1 MSNYQFPCSSP
12 AGLTTAQKREAIR
25 ILRDSIQGDLF
36 QKRIEK
42 QSLAQAKERAKES
55 KISEAIAKA
64 EARLQ
69 KLLSKQ
75 SKPVGAKAIKAAK
88 RPSKAITVKA

>member
-1 MSNYQFPCSSP
+1 MSNYQFPCVSP

-25 ILRDSIQGDLF
+25 VLREAIQNDMF
-36 QKRIEK
+36 QKRVEK
-42 QSLAQAKERAKES
+42 QSIARAKERAKES
-55 KISEAIAKA
+55 KIADAIAKV

-75 SKPVGAKAIKAAK
+75 SKPVGAKAIKASK